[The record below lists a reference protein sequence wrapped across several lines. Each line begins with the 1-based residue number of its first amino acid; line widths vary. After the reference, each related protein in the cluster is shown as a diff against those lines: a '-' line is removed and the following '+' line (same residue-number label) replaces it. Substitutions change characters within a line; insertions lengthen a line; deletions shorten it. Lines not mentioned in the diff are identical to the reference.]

1 MSRIQDQTRFGR
13 NMSDLDRIMLTC
25 RSCFPTHDADDQT
38 RQQLMELRKIYLI
51 EPFEVLGPETLDLHC
66 STLETF
72 GILDRDKGDVRNS

>member
-13 NMSDLDRIMLTC
+13 NMSELDRIVLTC
-25 RSCFPTHDADDQT
+25 QSCFPVLDADDQT

-66 STLETF
+66 STPETF
-72 GILDRDKGDVRNS
+72 GILDRDNADVRNS